1 MYDSI
6 WDPFNP
12 VTDEKE
18 FLSVDSWTFMKVPDK
33 LGTFSFLFSIAGTK
47 NHSQRTRYSFWM
59 ALGDIGGFHDGMNLL
74 VGILMGPLSAALF
87 FQSFVVGGVY
97 EASSTKDQRIKQK
110 QSIVMQQGSK
120 QVGINSLSQGH
131 MP

>member
-1 MYDSI
+1 
-6 WDPFNP
+6 
-12 VTDEKE
+12 
-18 FLSVDSWTFMKVPDK
+18 
-33 LGTFSFLFSIAGTK
+33 
-47 NHSQRTRYSFWM
+47 M

-97 EASSTKDQRIKQK
+97 EASSTKDQRLKQK

-120 QVGINSLSQGH
+120 QVGINSLSQGL

>member
-33 LGTFSFLFSIAGTK
+33 IGTFSFLFSIAGTK
-47 NHSQRTRYSFWM
+47 NHS
-59 ALGDIGGFHDGMNLL
+59 
-74 VGILMGPLSAALF
+74 
-87 FQSFVVGGVY
+87 
-97 EASSTKDQRIKQK
+97 
-110 QSIVMQQGSK
+110 
-120 QVGINSLSQGH
+120 
-131 MP
+131 